1 MLFKN
6 IIMISLENIAIITL
20 ILHMFF
26 ACFTFIN
33 IHLFFSYWYILL
45 TIHGILMIIT
55 IISWY
60 GIEFKALEERKTQ
73 ETQETFAHVLQMAT
87 RRKLAD
93 RSLPNKEITNQI
105 KIPRIKKSA
114 NSTRYS
120 I

>member
-1 MLFKN
+1 
-6 IIMISLENIAIITL
+6 MISLENIAIFTL

-45 TIHGILMIIT
+45 TIHGVLMIIT

-60 GIEFKALEERKTQ
+60 GMEFKALEERKVQETQ
-73 ETQETFAHVLQMAT
+73 ETQETFALVLQNAT

-93 RSLPNKEITNQI
+93 RSLPKKEVTNQI